1 MVFHIQVV
9 SFGKYTQKISF
20 RNVMNNTFHTQNK
33 GLKNNKSIKI
43 TQNPHIFR
51 YKLLE
56 FQIFF
61 LHLQRLLLR
70 LYHIR

>member
-20 RNVMNNTFHTQNK
+20 RNVMNNTFHALNK

-43 TQNPHIFR
+43 TQKQYIFR
-51 YKLLE
+51 YKLLD